1 MFNKDIFKN
10 IKVVKLISAIL
21 SLFAIGVIII
31 LFLAL
36 NKEKTEKA
44 ALQNELAQVMKEKKS
59 LSDQIAELE
68 LIKGDLEKKV
78 SELGTKANMLSEN
91 YEKEKSQGDAIR
103 SKLSKKE
110 EELNGIKVKMETA
123 MGEKKKLQEMLDEE
137 RTKYSQLK
145 QRIDKLVD
153 VKDVLEDK
161 VRNIINKQG
170 IELERIVVKAEGSLE
185 GKVLVVNRDF
195 NFIVVDIGSK
205 DDIELSSVLTVFKKG
220 KYVGEAQVEKV
231 YDTMSAATIAK
242 EVKPGSIAVGDSVVV
257 RSDN

>member
-10 IKVVKLISAIL
+10 IRVVKLISTMVSI
-21 SLFAIGVIII
+21 FAIGIIVI

-44 ALQNELAQVMKEKKS
+44 ALQNELAQVMKEKKN
-59 LSDQIAELE
+59 LSDQLAELE
-68 LIKGDLEKKV
+68 LIKGDLERKV
-78 SELGTKANMLSEN
+78 SELETKANMLSEN
-91 YEKEKSQGDAIR
+91 YEKEKSQNDVIK

-110 EELNGIKVKMETA
+110 EELNGIKVKLETA
-123 MGEKKKLQEMLDEE
+123 IGEKKRLQEILDEE
-137 RTKYSQLK
+137 KTKYSQLK
-145 QRIDKLVD
+145 EHVDKLVD

-170 IELERIVVKAEGSLE
+170 IELERIVVKTEGSLE

-205 DDIELSSVLTVFKKG
+205 DDIELNDVLTVFKNG

-231 YDTMSAATIAK
+231 YDTMSAATISK
-242 EVKPGSIAVGDSVVV
+242 ETKPGSIAVGDSAVV
-257 RSDN
+257 RAD